1 MTTLDGKVPF
11 QLTLTAAEGV
21 SQEGIVFKITS
32 DALTIIT
39 AKGDTAVAIANQKL
53 ADTEGTATTARTGQ
67 KVAVF
72 MIGCGAIVNVA
83 ATKNETWA
91 VGEPVYLDDT
101 VDGMVSITAAT
112 SRPIGHYVGDG
123 ETTTVATDGDVIP
136 IVLDVQIGAANV

>member
-1 MTTLDGKVPF
+1 MTALDGKVPF
-11 QLTLTAAEGV
+11 QLTLTTSEGV

-39 AKGDTAVAIANQKL
+39 AKGDTAVAIADQKL
-53 ADTEGTATTARTGQ
+53 ADTEGTATTARADQ
-67 KVAVF
+67 KIAVF

-91 VGEPVYLDDT
+91 VGAPVYLDDT
-101 VDGMVSITAAT
+101 IDGMVSITADT

-123 ETTTVATDGDVIP
+123 ETTTTATDGDTIP
-136 IVLDVQIGAANV
+136 IVLDVQMGATNV

>member
-1 MTTLDGKVPF
+1 MKTFL
-11 QLTLTAAEGV
+11 E
-21 SQEGIVFKITS
+21 
-32 DALTIIT
+32 
-39 AKGDTAVAIANQKL
+39 AKGDTAVAIADQKL

-91 VGEPVYLDDT
+91 VGVPVYLDDT